1 MRFPLSFAL
10 LLLSIPAAGEVVSLK
25 NDATAK
31 ALNEWFAAGTAAGL
45 SAITYEN
52 RDGLHSR
59 LMTEHY
65 PQLQVM
71 KAAGDDKGPAKVVRS
86 IPIIGNCSMASS
98 PDQVGCLPRLY
109 MTDPA
114 GSDFLAKQYFLN
126 NFFIYPEH
134 LDHDK
139 GANGVGGYGD
149 LLPLNTPTL
158 LISQGSSS
166 SDQPFLQ
173 AFISAAAAFSPA
185 TQKLILEKKLLAPTL
200 QAIFRRSNKMVTS
213 DADYFSGKAHPV
225 VFDASQIDEAK
236 MIRLAHEMTPETIP
250 PVAIIEI
257 KEETKPERGKQWFE
271 PHGMLAHTSIATTPV
286 SIGRIFRENT
296 AEHGLIVSLD
306 KSFAATPRKLAA
318 KFAVLQGDPRF
329 VRIDQQPSTT
339 LARIRVRWQPP
350 VPGARGIRSHRI
362 DIAAFATDGKS
373 ISAPAIISFYMLPNE
388 MRFYDEQGR
397 VSEIHYE
404 TANPEPGLP
413 YDDRDLRW
421 TRLMNALAAPSRG
434 SLLARLTDPLFTPAE
449 RETILKAQKDL
460 QKRLEAAATVGR
472 DPNLKTEAEKLRSEA
487 LDQLAKTLDQPLPG
501 EKPRTL
507 RVASLIALEVIASDP
522 LLFIQNQAEILDL
535 ATKSPKT
542 TAPADLRAEL
552 HRLSLLGILH
562 QEKDGSL
569 RTSVFPKKLT
579 IADRQALR
587 GLHLTVLSQVLLP
600 EVLERS
606 PATAWVPPRLT
617 TRKPWR
623 DIMRYD
629 DATGQLTGW
638 TRHHDART
646 TAFNAEGQ
654 LIPPG
659 ENTKPI
665 PVTYLLDPDGK
676 LTWKADG
683 K

>member
-10 LLLSIPAAGEVVSLK
+10 LLLAIPARGQVSLK

-59 LMTEHY
+59 FMTEHY

-71 KAAGDDKGPAKVVRS
+71 KAAVNDTGPAKAVRS
-86 IPIIGNCSMASS
+86 FPVIGNCSMASA

-126 NFFIYPEH
+126 NLFIYPEH
-134 LDHDK
+134 LDHDQ

-173 AFISAAAAFSPA
+173 AFISAAAAFPPA
-185 TQKLILEKKLLAPTL
+185 TQKVILEKRLLSPTL
-200 QAIFRRSNKMVTS
+200 QAIFRRSNRMVVK
-213 DADYFSGKAHPV
+213 DEDYFTGRAHPV
-225 VFDASQIDEAK
+225 VFDAAQIDEAK
-236 MIRLAHEMTPETIP
+236 MIQLAHEMTPETIP
-250 PVAIIEI
+250 PVALIDI
-257 KEETKPERGKQWFE
+257 KEETKAERGKQWFE
-271 PHGMLAHTSIATTPV
+271 PQGMPAHTSSANTPV

-306 KSFAATPRKLAA
+306 KSFAATPRKLSA

-329 VRIDQQPSTT
+329 VRIDQQPGTT

-388 MRFYDEQGR
+388 MRFYDPQGR
-397 VSEIHYE
+397 VSEIQYE
-404 TANPEPGLP
+404 TANPDPGLP
-413 YDDRDLRW
+413 HDDRDLRW
-421 TRLMNALAAPSRG
+421 TRLMNALAAPSQG
-434 SLLARLTDPLFTPAE
+434 SLLARLTAPLFTDAE
-449 RETILKAQKDL
+449 REAILKAQKEI
-460 QKRLEAAATVGR
+460 QKRLEAAATVAR
-472 DPNLKTEAEKLRSEA
+472 DPKLKAEADKLRGEA
-487 LDQLAKTLDQPLPG
+487 LDHLAKTLDQPLPG
-501 EKPRTL
+501 EKPRLL
-507 RVASLIALEVIASDP
+507 RVALLVALEVMASDP

-535 ATKSPKT
+535 AAKSPKT

-562 QEKDGSL
+562 QEKDGTL

-587 GLHLTVLSQVLLP
+587 GLHLTVLSHVLMP
-600 EVLERS
+600 DVLERS
-606 PATAWVPPRLT
+606 PATAWFPPRLT

-623 DIMRYD
+623 DILHYD
-629 DATGQLTGW
+629 EATGQLIGW

-646 TAFNAEGQ
+646 TEFNAEGQ

-659 ENTKPI
+659 EKTKPI
-665 PVTYLLDPDGK
+665 PVTYLLDAGGK

>member
-10 LLLSIPAAGEVVSLK
+10 LLLAIPAGGQVVSLK

-52 RDGLHSR
+52 RDGQHSPFPTQ
-59 LMTEHY
+59 LY

-71 KAAGDDKGPAKVVRS
+71 KAVGDDKGPAKTVRS
-86 IPIIGNCSMASS
+86 FPVIGNCSMASA

-126 NFFIYPEH
+126 NLFIYPEH

-139 GANGVGGYGD
+139 GANGIGGYGD

-173 AFISAAAAFSPA
+173 AFISAAAAFPPA
-185 TQKLILEKKLLAPTL
+185 TQKVILEKKLLAPTL
-200 QAIFRRSNKMVTS
+200 QAIFRRSNKMVVKEE
-213 DADYFSGKAHPV
+213 DYFTGRAHPV
-225 VFDASQIDEAK
+225 VFDAAQIDEAK
-236 MIRLAHEMTPETIP
+236 MIQLAHEMTPETIP
-250 PVAIIEI
+250 PVALIDI
-257 KEETKPERGKQWFE
+257 KEETKVERGKQWFE
-271 PHGMLAHTSIATTPV
+271 PQGMPAHTSIATTPV

-306 KSFAATPRKLAA
+306 KSFAATPRKLSA

-329 VRIDQQPSTT
+329 LRIDQQPGTT

-413 YDDRDLRW
+413 YEDRDLRW
-421 TRLMNALAAPSRG
+421 TRLMNALAAPSQG
-434 SLLARLTDPLFTPAE
+434 SLLARLTAPLFTDAE
-449 RETILKAQKDL
+449 REAILKAQKEI
-460 QKRLEAAATVGR
+460 QKRLEAAATVAR
-472 DPNLKTEAEKLRSEA
+472 DPKLKAEADKLRGEA
-487 LDQLAKTLDQPLPG
+487 LDHLAKTLDQPLPG
-501 EKPRTL
+501 EKPRIL
-507 RVASLIALEVIASDP
+507 RVALLVALEVMASDP
-522 LLFIQNQAEILDL
+522 LLFIQNQAEILDF
-535 ATKSPKT
+535 AAKSSKT
-542 TAPADLRAEL
+542 TAPADLRAEI

-562 QEKDGSL
+562 QEKDGTL

-587 GLHLTVLSQVLLP
+587 GLHLTVLSHVLLP
-600 EVLERS
+600 DVLDRS
-606 PATAWVPPRLT
+606 PATAWFPPRLT

-623 DIMRYD
+623 DIMHYD

-646 TAFNAEGQ
+646 TEFNAEGQ

-659 ENTKPI
+659 EKTKPI
-665 PVTYLLDPDGK
+665 PVTYLLDAGGK

>member
-1 MRFPLSFAL
+1 MRLPLSFAL
-10 LLLSIPAAGEVVSLK
+10 LLSAIPAGAEVVSLK

-31 ALNEWFAAGTAAGL
+31 ALNEWFAAGSAAGL
-45 SAITYEN
+45 AAITYEN
-52 RDGLHSR
+52 RDGQHSR
-59 LMTEHY
+59 FLTEHY

-71 KAAGDDKGPAKVVRS
+71 KAAGDDKGPARVLRS
-86 IPIIGNCSMASS
+86 FPVIGNCSMASA

-114 GSDFLAKQYFLN
+114 GSDFLMRQYFLN
-126 NFFIYPEH
+126 NLFIYPEH

-139 GANGVGGYGD
+139 GANGIGGHGD
-149 LLPLNTPTL
+149 LLPLNTPTV

-173 AFISAAAAFSPA
+173 AFISATAAFPPA

-200 QAIFRRSNKMVTS
+200 QAIFRRSNKMVLK
-213 DADYFSGKAHPV
+213 DQDYFTGRAHPV
-225 VFDASQIDEAK
+225 VFDASDIDEAK

-250 PVAIIEI
+250 PVALIEI
-257 KEETKPERGKQWFE
+257 KDETPSERGSQWFE
-271 PHGMLAHTSIATTPV
+271 PEGMAASTRIATTPV

-296 AEHGLIVSLD
+296 AEHGLIVSLE
-306 KSFAATPRKLAA
+306 KSFAATPRKIAA
-318 KFAVLQGDPRF
+318 KFSLLQGDPRF
-329 VRIDQQPSTT
+329 VRIEQQPGTT
-339 LARIRVRWQPP
+339 FARIRVRWQPP
-350 VPGARGIRSHRI
+350 MPGARGIRSHRI

-388 MRFYDEQGR
+388 MRFYDGQGR

-421 TRLMNALAAPSRG
+421 TRLMNALAAPSQG
-434 SLLARLTDPLFTPAE
+434 SLLARLAEPLFTPAE
-449 RETILKAQKDL
+449 REAILKAQKDL

-472 DPNLKTEAEKLRSEA
+472 DPKLKTEAEKLRGEA
-487 LDQLAKTLDQPLPG
+487 LDQLAKMLDMPLPG
-501 EKPRTL
+501 EKPRPL
-507 RVASLIALEVIASDP
+507 RMALLIALEVIASDP

-535 ATKSPKT
+535 AMKSSKT
-542 TAPADLRAEL
+542 TAPADLRAEI

-562 QEKDGSL
+562 QEKDGTL
-569 RTSVFPKKLT
+569 RTYVFPKKLT
-579 IADRQALR
+579 LADRHALR

-606 PATAWVPPRLT
+606 PATAWFPPRLT

-623 DIMRYD
+623 DILHYD
-629 DATGQLTGW
+629 DATGRLTGW
-638 TRHHDART
+638 TRYHNART
-646 TAFNAEGQ
+646 TEFNAEGR

-659 ENTKPI
+659 ENARPLKI
-665 PVTYLLDPDGK
+665 SYLLDPGGK
-676 LTWKADG
+676 LTWKTD

>member
-1 MRFPLSFAL
+1 MRPPLSLVL
-10 LLLSIPAAGEVVSLK
+10 LLLAIPARGEVVSLK

-31 ALNEWFAAGTAAGL
+31 ALNEWFTAGTAAGL

-52 RDGLHSR
+52 RDGQHSAFPTQ
-59 LMTEHY
+59 LY
-65 PQLQVM
+65 PRLQVM
-71 KAAGDDKGPAKVVRS
+71 KAVGDDKGPAKVVRS
-86 IPIIGNCSMASS
+86 IPVIGNCSMASA

-114 GSDFLAKQYFLN
+114 GPDFLMRQYFLN
-126 NFFIYPEH
+126 NLFIYPEH

-173 AFISAAAAFSPA
+173 AFISAAAALSPA
-185 TQKLILEKKLLAPTL
+185 TQKVILEKKLLAPTL

-213 DADYFSGKAHPV
+213 DADYFTGKAHPV

-271 PHGMLAHTSIATTPV
+271 PQGMPAHTSIATTPV
-286 SIGRIFRENT
+286 SIGRIFRENS

-306 KSFAATPRKLAA
+306 KSFTATPRKLAA

-329 VRIDQQPSTT
+329 VRIDQQPGTT

-373 ISAPAIISFYMLPNE
+373 ISAPSIISFYMLPNE

-404 TANPEPGLP
+404 TANPDPGLP
-413 YDDRDLRW
+413 PDDRDLRW
-421 TRLMNALAAPSRG
+421 TRLMKALAEPARG
-434 SLLARLTDPLFTPAE
+434 TLLARLTQPLFTPAE
-449 RETILKAQKDL
+449 REAILQMLNEL
-460 QKRLEAAATVGR
+460 QQRLKNAATVGR
-472 DPNLKTEAEKLRSEA
+472 DPKLKTEAEKLRLEA
-487 LDQLAKTLDQPLPG
+487 LDHLAKKLDQPLPG
-501 EKPRTL
+501 EKPRKL
-507 RVASLIALEVIASDP
+507 KLALLISLEIIASDP

-535 ATKSPKT
+535 AAKSPKT
-542 TAPADLRAEL
+542 TALADLRAEI

-562 QEKDGSL
+562 QENDGTL

-579 IADRQALR
+579 IADRHALR
-587 GLHLTVLSQVLLP
+587 GLHLTVLSHVLLP

-606 PATAWVPPRLT
+606 PATAWFPPRLT

-623 DIMRYD
+623 DILHYD
-629 DATGQLTGW
+629 DTTGRLTGW
-638 TRHHDART
+638 TRYHNAQT
-646 TAFNAEGQ
+646 TKFNAEGG

-659 ENTKPI
+659 ADARALK
-665 PVTYLLDPDGK
+665 VSYLLDPGGK
-676 LTWKADG
+676 LTWKTD

>member
-1 MRFPLSFAL
+1 ML
-10 LLLSIPAAGEVVSLK
+10 LAIPAGGQVVSLK

-52 RDGLHSR
+52 RDGQHSPFPTQ
-59 LMTEHY
+59 LY

-71 KAAGDDKGPAKVVRS
+71 KAVGDDKGPAKTVRS
-86 IPIIGNCSMASS
+86 FPVIGNCSMASA

-114 GSDFLAKQYFLN
+114 GSEFLTKQYFLN
-126 NFFIYPEH
+126 NLFIYPEH
-134 LDHDK
+134 LDHDQ

-173 AFISAAAAFSPA
+173 AFISAAAAFPPA
-185 TQKLILEKKLLAPTL
+185 TQKVILEKKLLAPTL
-200 QAIFRRSNKMVTS
+200 QAIFRRSNKMVVKEE
-213 DADYFSGKAHPV
+213 DYFTGRAHPV
-225 VFDASQIDEAK
+225 VFDAAQIDEAK
-236 MIRLAHEMTPETIP
+236 MIQLAHEMTPETIP
-250 PVAIIEI
+250 PVALIDI
-257 KEETKPERGKQWFE
+257 KEETKVERGKQWFE
-271 PHGMLAHTSIATTPV
+271 PQGMPAHTSIATTPV

-306 KSFAATPRKLAA
+306 KSFAATPRKLSA

-329 VRIDQQPSTT
+329 LRIDQQPGTT

-388 MRFYDEQGR
+388 MRFYDPQGR

-413 YDDRDLRW
+413 YEDRDLRW
-421 TRLMNALAAPSRG
+421 TRLMNALAAPLQG
-434 SLLARLTDPLFTPAE
+434 SLLARLTAPLFTDAE
-449 RETILKAQKDL
+449 REAILKAQNEI
-460 QKRLEAAATVGR
+460 QKRLEAAATVAR
-472 DPNLKTEAEKLRSEA
+472 DPKLKAEADKLRGEA
-487 LDQLAKTLDQPLPG
+487 LDHLAKTLDQPLPG
-501 EKPRTL
+501 EKPRIL
-507 RVASLIALEVIASDP
+507 RVALLVALEVMASDP
-522 LLFIQNQAEILDL
+522 LLFIQNQAEILDF
-535 ATKSPKT
+535 AAKSSKT
-542 TAPADLRAEL
+542 TAPADLRAEI

-562 QEKDGSL
+562 QEKDGTL

-587 GLHLTVLSQVLLP
+587 GLHLTVLSHVLLP
-600 EVLERS
+600 DVLDRS
-606 PATAWVPPRLT
+606 PATAWFPPRLT

-646 TAFNAEGQ
+646 TEFNAEGQ

-659 ENTKPI
+659 EKTKPI
-665 PVTYLLDPDGK
+665 PVTYLLDAGGK

>member
-10 LLLSIPAAGEVVSLK
+10 LLLAIPAGGQVVSLK

-52 RDGLHSR
+52 RDGQHSPFPTQ
-59 LMTEHY
+59 LY

-71 KAAGDDKGPAKVVRS
+71 KAVGDDKGPAKTVRS
-86 IPIIGNCSMASS
+86 FPVIGNCSMASA

-114 GSDFLAKQYFLN
+114 GSEFLTKQYFLN
-126 NFFIYPEH
+126 NLFIYPEH
-134 LDHDK
+134 LDHDQ

-173 AFISAAAAFSPA
+173 AFISAAAAFPPA
-185 TQKLILEKKLLAPTL
+185 TQKVILEKKLLAPTL
-200 QAIFRRSNKMVTS
+200 QAIFRRSNKMVVKEE
-213 DADYFSGKAHPV
+213 DYFTGRAHPV
-225 VFDASQIDEAK
+225 VFDAAQIDEAK
-236 MIRLAHEMTPETIP
+236 MIQLAHEMTPETIP
-250 PVAIIEI
+250 PVALIDI
-257 KEETKPERGKQWFE
+257 KEETKVERGKQWFE
-271 PHGMLAHTSIATTPV
+271 PQGMPAHTSIATTPV

-306 KSFAATPRKLAA
+306 KSFAATPRKLSA

-329 VRIDQQPSTT
+329 LRIDQQPGTT

-388 MRFYDEQGR
+388 MRFYDPQGR

-413 YDDRDLRW
+413 YEDRDLRW
-421 TRLMNALAAPSRG
+421 TRLMNALAAPLQG
-434 SLLARLTDPLFTPAE
+434 SLLARLTAPLFTDAE
-449 RETILKAQKDL
+449 REAILKAQKEI
-460 QKRLEAAATVGR
+460 QKRLEAAATVAR
-472 DPNLKTEAEKLRSEA
+472 DPKLKAEADKLRGEA
-487 LDQLAKTLDQPLPG
+487 LDHLAKTLDQPLPG
-501 EKPRTL
+501 EKPRIL
-507 RVASLIALEVIASDP
+507 RVALLVALEVMASDP
-522 LLFIQNQAEILDL
+522 LLFIQNQAEILDF
-535 ATKSPKT
+535 AAKSSKT
-542 TAPADLRAEL
+542 TAPADLRAEI

-562 QEKDGSL
+562 QEKDGTL

-587 GLHLTVLSQVLLP
+587 GLHLTVLSHVLLP
-600 EVLERS
+600 DVLDRS
-606 PATAWVPPRLT
+606 PATAWFPPRLT

-623 DIMRYD
+623 DIMRYE

-646 TAFNAEGQ
+646 TEFNAEGQ

-659 ENTKPI
+659 EKAKPI
-665 PVTYLLDPDGK
+665 PVTYLLDAGGK